1 MKIKKIKVVMLLLL
15 VFLSSSWS
23 VLAKEKIPNKVEK
36 SGSITIRLDEG
47 GLGTSQEN
55 VGFAVTKVADLVDG
69 FYELKQEYKS
79 SNIDLNKI
87 KYAKDMEKAAEELV
101 KIAKTDSVIY
111 TDKTGSA
118 EIQDLSVGVYLVH
131 VVEKAKYDEI
141 VPSLIAIPTWNEE
154 SGDMLYDVEIY
165 PKHTPWPP
173 GTIET
178 DTPKD
183 SYSGIKTGDEAPILF
198 LSFIAFISVVG
209 IIFLIKK
216 RKKDASE
223 EIRDIDLK

>member
-1 MKIKKIKVVMLLLL
+1 MLLLL

-23 VLAKEKIPNKVEK
+23 VLAKDKLPEKY
-36 SGSITIRLDEG
+36 GSITIQLDEG
-47 GLGTSQEN
+47 GLGTSKEN
-55 VGFAVTKVADLVDG
+55 VGFAITKVADLVDG
-69 FYELKQEYKS
+69 FYELKPEYKS

-101 KIAKTDSVIY
+101 KIAKTDSIIY

-118 EIQDLSVGVYLVH
+118 EIQDLSVGVYLIYVL
-131 VVEKAKYDEI
+131 EKAKYDEI

-154 SGDMLYDVEIY
+154 SGDMLYDVEMH

-178 DTPKD
+178 DTPKN
-183 SYSGIKTGDEAPILF
+183 SYDGVKTGDEAPIL
-198 LSFIAFISVVG
+198 LMSFIALISVILVVV
-209 IIFLIKK
+209 LLKK

-223 EIRDIDLK
+223 DERNMGLR

>member
-1 MKIKKIKVVMLLLL
+1 MKIKKVKVAMLLLL

-23 VLAKEKIPNKVEK
+23 VLAKDKLPEKYD
-36 SGSITIRLDEG
+36 GSITIQLDEG
-47 GLGTSQEN
+47 GLGTSKEH
-55 VGFAVTKVADLVDG
+55 VGFAITKVADLVDG
-69 FYELKQEYKS
+69 FYELKPEYKS

-87 KYAKDMEKAAEELV
+87 KYAKDMEKAAGELV

-118 EIQDLSVGVYLVH
+118 EIQDLSVGVYLVY
-131 VVEKAKYDEI
+131 VTEKAEYDEI
-141 VPSLIAIPTWNEE
+141 VPSLIAIPTWDEE
-154 SGDMLYDVEIY
+154 RGDMIYDVEIY

-178 DTPKD
+178 ETPKG
-183 SYSGIKTGDEAPILF
+183 SYDGIKTGDEAPIL
-198 LSFIAFISVVG
+198 LVSFIALISV
-209 IIFLIKK
+209 ILIVVLLKK

-223 EIRDIDLK
+223 ETRDMDLK